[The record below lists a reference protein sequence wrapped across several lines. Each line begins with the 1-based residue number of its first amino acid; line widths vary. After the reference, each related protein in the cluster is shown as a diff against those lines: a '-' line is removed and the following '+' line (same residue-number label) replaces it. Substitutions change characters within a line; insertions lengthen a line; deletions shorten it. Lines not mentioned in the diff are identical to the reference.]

1 MSETTLDALRST
13 LAAEHVAVYS
23 YGVLGARTSRS
34 AEPALAVDL
43 EAAYV
48 AHRGRRDVLVRAIRD
63 LGVEPDAAAPAYDVT
78 RDLGTPARV
87 AAVALGLER
96 GTAATYAD
104 LVSATVDL
112 QRRWAIEALNDA
124 AARELR
130 FGGHPEVFPGLAE
143 FADR

>member
-1 MSETTLDALRST
+1 MGETTLEALRSA
-13 LAAEHVAVYS
+13 LAAEHVAVYT

-34 AEPALAVDL
+34 AEPTLATSL
-43 EAAYV
+43 GAAYV
-48 AHRGRRDVLVRAIRD
+48 AHRGRRDVLVRSIRD

-78 RDLGTPARV
+78 RNLGTPARV
-87 AAVALGLER
+87 AAVALDLER

-104 LVSATVDL
+104 LVAATVDL

-124 AARELR
+124 AARELQ
-130 FGGHPEVFPGLAE
+130 FGGRPGNFPGLTE

>member
-1 MSETTLDALRST
+1 MSGTTLEALRSA
-13 LAAEHVAVYS
+13 LAAEHVAVYT
-23 YGVLGARTSRS
+23 YAVLGARTSRS
-34 AEPALAVDL
+34 AEPTLATDL
-43 EAAYV
+43 GAAYGV
-48 AHRGRRDVLVRAIRD
+48 HRGRRDVLVRAIRD

-78 RDLGTPARV
+78 RNLGSPALV

-104 LVSATVDL
+104 LVAATVDL

-130 FGGHPEVFPGLAE
+130 FGGTPAHFPGLAE